1 MQVNFLNKVSRPTSN
16 KKHFGRNILYQI
28 FKNTCIKI
36 SGMVLSNK
44 FHLEIV
50 CVIFSKVRFL
60 KWKFIVEFF
69 GRVLLNINQIVIL
82 IRCKLNLFLVFVC
95 HTNWFCFSLTFWCK
109 FFKVQK
115 QIFINIK
122 TRIET
127 KVTKV

>member
-1 MQVNFLNKVSRPTSN
+1 
-16 KKHFGRNILYQI
+16 
-28 FKNTCIKI
+28 
-36 SGMVLSNK
+36 
-44 FHLEIV
+44 
-50 CVIFSKVRFL
+50 L
-60 KWKFIVEFF
+60 KWKFLVEFF

-122 TRIET
+122 TQIET